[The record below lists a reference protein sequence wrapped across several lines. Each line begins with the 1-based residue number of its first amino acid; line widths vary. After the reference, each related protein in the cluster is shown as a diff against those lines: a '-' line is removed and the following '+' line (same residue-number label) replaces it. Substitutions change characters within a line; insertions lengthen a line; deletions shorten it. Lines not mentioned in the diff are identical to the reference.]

1 MPDSV
6 LGSPSRSKSRLLLR
20 ARLVLPISRPPIP
33 NGAVVVE
40 GRRIAAVGS
49 WRNLAGESPGKAIDL
64 GESILLPGLVN
75 SHCHLDY
82 TNMAGLLPPA
92 KRFTDWLK
100 LIVSVKAHWELSDYR
115 ESWREGA
122 RMLLRNG
129 TTMVAD
135 IEAFP
140 QLLPDCW
147 EGTPL
152 RILSLVEMIG
162 LSGQRE
168 PQAILNEAFERIA
181 RLRHGRCRVGLS
193 PHAPYSTVPEL
204 LRLSAQAARRHHW
217 LLSTHVAESAEEFD
231 MFTRAKGEMFEWL
244 KQSGRNMSDCGSVSP
259 VQHMNRYGAL
269 GKNLL
274 AVHANYLKRGDA
286 DLLAKKRVH
295 VIHCPRSHRYFRH
308 DPFPLKRLARA
319 GVNLCLG
326 TDSLATVFKKRREAV
341 ELNMFEE
348 MRQLSSEPDAP
359 PPKAIL
365 RMCTIN
371 GALALGWSGQMG
383 EIKEGALA
391 DLIALPFQGKTSR
404 GYEAVME
411 HSGPVT
417 TSMIGGG
424 WVLRPA

>member
-49 WRNLAGESPGKAIDL
+49 WRNLAGESRGKVMDL

-147 EGTPL
+147 EATPL

-168 PQAILNEAFERIA
+168 PQAILNEALERIA

-204 LRLSAQAARRHHW
+204 LRLSARAARRHHW

-286 DLLAKKRVH
+286 DLLAKRRVH

-359 PPKAIL
+359 APKAIL
-365 RMCTIN
+365 RMCTLN
-371 GALALGWSGQMG
+371 GALALGFSGQMG
-383 EIKEGALA
+383 ELKEGALA
-391 DLIALPFQGKTSR
+391 DLIALPFQGKTAR

-417 TSMIGGG
+417 ANMIGGG